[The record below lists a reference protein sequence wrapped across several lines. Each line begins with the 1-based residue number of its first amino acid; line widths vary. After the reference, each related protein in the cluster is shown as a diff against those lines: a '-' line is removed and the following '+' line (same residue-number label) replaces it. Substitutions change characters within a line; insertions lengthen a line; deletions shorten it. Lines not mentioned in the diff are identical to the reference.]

1 LAHATRPVGR
11 ERSAAVPLAPAKR
24 TRVSTDLRWA
34 DGTRNPDRSGFEGA
48 IGGFL
53 GPFRDTAARAR
64 EQAKPLRHNSF
75 HPFARVS
82 RVPRC
87 AGSNLPPFARGFRY
101 LRSLSDLWT
110 PFGRFLTHLGDRACP
125 WMHRTRGITG
135 TRCPTAALH
144 PSPVDRR
151 GGGQNQR
158 PAASRAGVSGPDPG
172 WHTTTSLRSPDGPE
186 PVGTATIVPR
196 VAIGG
201 PGQCACWYGASRHA
215 VNGAGP

>member
-1 LAHATRPVGR
+1 MLHR
-11 ERSAAVPLAPAKR
+11 ELPSAASRPTAHSKLPVFTSISPVIASGAQR
-24 TRVSTDLRWA
+24 RGGR
-34 DGTRNPDRSGFEGA
+34 RRHRS
-48 IGGFL
+48 
-53 GPFRDTAARAR
+53 
-64 EQAKPLRHNSF
+64 
-75 HPFARVS
+75 S
-82 RVPRC
+82 R
-87 AGSNLPPFARGFRY
+87 
-101 LRSLSDLWT
+101 LSDLQQVRCPHSACRSTDIRGGAASNSSQASGYGVALHGLSPIVWVRSC
-110 PFGRFLTHLGDRACP
+110 PAPQAPRNPRQNPRGRFS
-125 WMHRTRGITG
+125 
-135 TRCPTAALH
+135 LH

-172 WHTTTSLRSPDGPE
+172 GDTTTSLRSPDGPE